1 MEVVDID
8 DIRMRLAQ
16 PRVGIE
22 MALEAYAW
30 LKRSGD
36 FVALWHCC
44 TMAMRMWLA
53 MLLGC

>member
-22 MALEAYAW
+22 MVQW
-30 LKRSGD
+30 KIPGD
-36 FVALWHCC
+36 RLCNVAEL
-44 TMAMRMWLA
+44 
-53 MLLGC
+53 